1 LPLLEKKIFYLKK
14 QLMFKTLISTCI
26 LALIFPI
33 CISAQDINQVVAQ
46 VKKKIELVSDYEASG
61 KMKTNVAFLK
71 IPIANVKMYFKRPN
85 KLKLK
90 SEKGV
95 SFIPKGA
102 MSLNMNNLFVESN
115 YTIIDAGTE
124 KMGNTLVRI
133 ARLLPNDD
141 NNEIVLSTLY
151 IDPINLVIVK
161 SKTTTRESGTY
172 ELEMTYKGY
181 IKYGLPDKILFSF
194 NTKDYKLPKG
204 ITFDFD
210 DGSSTKKASTDLKN
224 KKGQA
229 EISITSYIINKGI
242 SDVLFN

>member
-1 LPLLEKKIFYLKK
+1 MI
-14 QLMFKTLISTCI
+14 KTLITTFI
-26 LALIFPI
+26 LTIIIPVCVA
-33 CISAQDINQVVAQ
+33 AQDIKQIVSQ
-46 VKKKIELVSDYEASG
+46 VKKKIDLVSDYEASG

-71 IPIANVKMYFKRPN
+71 IPIANVKLFFKRPN

-102 MSLNMNNLFVESN
+102 MSLNMNNLFSDNN

-151 IDPINLVIVK
+151 IDPVNLVILK
-161 SKTTTRESGTY
+161 SKTTTRENGTY
-172 ELEMTYKGY
+172 ELEMVYKNY
-181 IKYGLPDKILFSF
+181 LKYGLPDRILFSF

-210 DGSSTKKASTDLKN
+210 DGAETKKVSTDLKN

-229 EISITSYIINKGI
+229 EITITSYIINKGI

>member
-1 LPLLEKKIFYLKK
+1 MINK
-14 QLMFKTLISTCI
+14 
-26 LALIFPI
+26 LIFASFLAFVTPLF
-33 CISAQDINQVVAQ
+33 SFAQEIKDIVSQ

-71 IPIANVKMYFKRPN
+71 IPLANVKMYFKRPN

-95 SFIPKGA
+95 SFVPKGA
-102 MSLNMNNLFVESN
+102 MSLNMNNLFAENN

-124 KMGNTLVRI
+124 KMGNKLVRI

-141 NNEIVLSTLY
+141 NSDIVLSTLY

-161 SKTTTRESGTY
+161 SKTTTRENGTY
-172 ELEMTYKGY
+172 ELEMSYKNY
-181 IKYGLPDKILFSF
+181 IKFGLPDRILFSF

-210 DGSSTKKASTDLKN
+210 DGTETKKASTDLKN

-229 EISITSYIINKGI
+229 EITISSYIINKGI
-242 SDVLFN
+242 ADVLFN

>member
-1 LPLLEKKIFYLKK
+1 MIKHF
-14 QLMFKTLISTCI
+14 IS
-26 LALIFPI
+26 I
-33 CISAQDINQVVAQ
+33 CIFSILIPTYSFAQDIKQIISD
-46 VKKKIELVSDYEASG
+46 VKKKIELVSDYEAIG

-71 IPIANVKMYFKRPN
+71 IPIANIRLFFKRPN

-102 MSLNMNNLFVESN
+102 MSLNMNNLFLENN

-124 KMGNTLVRI
+124 KIGTKLLRV

-141 NNEIVLSTLY
+141 NSEIVLSTLY
-151 IDPINLVIVK
+151 IDPTNSVIIK
-161 SKTTTRESGTY
+161 SKTTTRENGTY
-172 ELEMTYKGY
+172 ELEMVYNNY
-181 IKYGLPDKILFSF
+181 LKYGLPDKILFSF

-210 DGSSTKKASTDLKN
+210 DGTEAKKTQKDLKN

-229 EISITSYIINKGI
+229 EINITSYIINKGI
-242 SDVLFN
+242 SDAFFK

>member
-1 LPLLEKKIFYLKK
+1 MINK
-14 QLMFKTLISTCI
+14 
-26 LALIFPI
+26 LIFASFLAFVTPLF
-33 CISAQDINQVVAQ
+33 SFAQDIKDIVTQ

-71 IPIANVKMYFKRPN
+71 IPVANVKMYFKRPN

-95 SFIPKGA
+95 SFVPKGA
-102 MSLNMNNLFVESN
+102 MSLNMNNLFAENN

-124 KMGNTLVRI
+124 KMGNNTVRV

-141 NNEIVLSTLY
+141 NSDIVLSTLY

-172 ELEMTYKGY
+172 ELEMTYKNY
-181 IKYGLPDKILFSF
+181 LKYGLPDRILFSF

-210 DGSSTKKASTDLKN
+210 DGAETKKVSTDLKN

-229 EISITSYIINKGI
+229 EITITSYIINKGI
-242 SDVLFN
+242 ADVLFN